1 MMLSQRR
8 LSSMSF
14 LRENPDWGG
23 GGAMRTRSLRRRRCL
38 SAGLLIAT
46 ISALGMTALRWMDD
60 GRTAPDDAALGGES
74 RQLGIAESGRGCRR
88 FEEVF
93 PVHDRT
99 GQEDDTTMVAAR
111 AAHGQM
117 RA

>member
-14 LRENPDWGG
+14 LREIPGRGG
-23 GGAMRTRSLRRRRCL
+23 VGAMRTRSLRRRRCL
-38 SAGLLIAT
+38 SAGLLIGT
-46 ISALGMTALRWMDD
+46 ISALGMTALRCMDD
-60 GRTAPDDAALGGES
+60 GRTAPDDAVLAGGSRKLGVAES
-74 RQLGIAESGRGCRR
+74 RRGRRR

-99 GQEDDTTMVAAR
+99 G
-111 AAHGQM
+111 
-117 RA
+117 